1 MTSLHQNDNADRK
14 EVAALARS
22 FEKIY
27 ARLRPKLEPD
37 LDGQHVVIQV
47 KTGEHFVARTRQQAL
62 AKAAK
67 ALGSTD
73 YCWSRKIGAL

>member
-1 MTSLHQNDNADRK
+1 MTSLHQDDNADRK

-27 ARLRPKLEPD
+27 ARLRPELAGFV
-37 LDGQHVVIQV
+37 GQHVVIQV
-47 KTGEHFVARTRQQAL
+47 KTGEYFVARTRHQAL

-73 YCWSRKIGAL
+73 YCWSRRIGAL